1 MLSSNA
7 CVSALIEKYSST
19 FSSPS
24 NSSERTREGTPAFS
38 TRSRVKNRTR
48 CAEKKKKEVDATTRQ
63 RATETTNLF
72 LKAVFVRSTARA
84 RGVVSMEEGSERY
97 NKVFPKGKKKK
108 VNAFLR
114 HFYKKDT
121 RKRSR
126 FRGGKGGNGEIF
138 IQFSD
143 FSGTLFFSLLCVPI
157 QRKKKISSRERER
170 GLECSNYDGKD
181 LT

>member
-48 CAEKKKKEVDATTRQ
+48 CAEKKKKEVDATTRK

-84 RGVVSMEEGSERY
+84 RGVVSMEEESERY
-97 NKVFPKGKKKK
+97 NKVFPKRFD
-108 VNAFLR
+108 AFLR
-114 HFYKKDT
+114 HFCKKDT

-143 FSGTLFFSLLCVPI
+143 FSPGRFFFLCCVF
-157 QRKKKISSRERER
+157 QFKEKKNFPRERER
-170 GLECSNYDGKD
+170 ER
-181 LT
+181 T

>member
-84 RGVVSMEEGSERY
+84 RGVVSMEEESERY
-97 NKVFPKGKKKK
+97 NKVFPKRF
-108 VNAFLR
+108 NAFLR
-114 HFYKKDT
+114 HFYKKNT

-143 FSGTLFFSLLCVPI
+143 FSGTLFFSLLCGSNSK
-157 QRKKKISSRERER
+157 KKKIFLERERER

>member
-1 MLSSNA
+1 
-7 CVSALIEKYSST
+7 
-19 FSSPS
+19 
-24 NSSERTREGTPAFS
+24 
-38 TRSRVKNRTR
+38 
-48 CAEKKKKEVDATTRQ
+48 
-63 RATETTNLF
+63 
-72 LKAVFVRSTARA
+72 
-84 RGVVSMEEGSERY
+84 MEEGSERY
-97 NKVFPKGKKKK
+97 NKVFPKGGKK

-114 HFYKKDT
+114 HFCKKDT

-143 FSGTLFFSLLCVPI
+143 FSPGRFFFLCCVF
-157 QRKKKISSRERER
+157 QFKEKKNFPRERER

>member
-84 RGVVSMEEGSERY
+84 RGVVSMEEESERY
-97 NKVFPKGKKKK
+97 NKVFPKRF
-108 VNAFLR
+108 NAFLR
-114 HFYKKDT
+114 HFCKKDT

-143 FSGTLFFSLLCVPI
+143 FSGTLFFSLLYVPI

>member
-38 TRSRVKNRTR
+38 TRSRVKNHTR

-84 RGVVSMEEGSERY
+84 RGVVSMEEESERY
-97 NKVFPKGKKKK
+97 NKVFPKRFD
-108 VNAFLR
+108 AFLR
-114 HFYKKDT
+114 HFCKKDT

-157 QRKKKISSRERER
+157 QGKKKFSSRERER
-170 GLECSNYDGKD
+170 
-181 LT
+181 T

>member
-48 CAEKKKKEVDATTRQ
+48 CAEKKKKEVDATTRK

-84 RGVVSMEEGSERY
+84 RGVVSMEEESERY
-97 NKVFPKGKKKK
+97 NKVFPKRFD
-108 VNAFLR
+108 AFLR
-114 HFYKKDT
+114 HFCKKDT

-157 QRKKKISSRERER
+157 QRKKKFSSRERER
-170 GLECSNYDGKD
+170 GLECSNYAGKD

>member
-97 NKVFPKGKKKK
+97 NKVFPKGGKK
-108 VNAFLR
+108 VAFLR
-114 HFYKKDT
+114 HFSKKDT

-143 FSGTLFFSLLCVPI
+143 FSGTLFFFFVCSNSK
-157 QRKKKISSRERER
+157 KKKI
-170 GLECSNYDGKD
+170 NF
-181 LT
+181 

>member
-84 RGVVSMEEGSERY
+84 RGVVSMEEESERY
-97 NKVFPKGKKKK
+97 NKVFPKRFD
-108 VNAFLR
+108 AFLR
-114 HFYKKDT
+114 HFCKKDT

-143 FSGTLFFSLLCVPI
+143 FSGTLFFSLLF
-157 QRKKKISSRERER
+157 QFKEKKNFPRERER
-170 GLECSNYDGKD
+170 ER
-181 LT
+181 T

>member
-84 RGVVSMEEGSERY
+84 RGVVSMEEESERY
-97 NKVFPKGKKKK
+97 NKVFPKRF
-108 VNAFLR
+108 NAFLR
-114 HFYKKDT
+114 HFYKKNT

-157 QRKKKISSRERER
+157 QRKKKFSSRERER
-170 GLECSNYDGKD
+170 ED
-181 LT
+181 LNAVIMMERT

>member
-7 CVSALIEKYSST
+7 CV
-19 FSSPS
+19 
-24 NSSERTREGTPAFS
+24 ERAHREIFLDLFVSVQFVRKDARRTPAFS

-48 CAEKKKKEVDATTRQ
+48 CAEKKEVDATTRQ

-72 LKAVFVRSTARA
+72 SKRCSFARLRA
-84 RGVVSMEEGSERY
+84 RGVVSMEEESERY
-97 NKVFPKGKKKK
+97 NKVFPKRF
-108 VNAFLR
+108 NAFLR
-114 HFYKKDT
+114 HFCKKDT

-143 FSGTLFFSLLCVPI
+143 FSGTLFSFFVCYG
-157 QRKKKISSRERER
+157 QFFKEKKNFLERER